1 MNLLAI
7 TLSTSGHSTLLRWDL
22 RVVLEYQ
29 QASRILGDCEWSMQ
43 VLSSHPALWPA
54 LGSALRYH
62 IVSGPEQTFGHCK
75 TWDQFLL
82 TCSHQETWA
91 NCCNPS
97 ISFLHLEVK
106 KRITLMSQD
115 CSEVLMKW
123 DR

>member
-62 IVSGPEQTFGHCK
+62 IVSGPEQTFGHC
-75 TWDQFLL
+75 
-82 TCSHQETWA
+82 
-91 NCCNPS
+91 
-97 ISFLHLEVK
+97 
-106 KRITLMSQD
+106 
-115 CSEVLMKW
+115 
-123 DR
+123 